1 LELVLSA
8 IPPVPPRRQRLPS
21 LAAALLYAALGVSAN
36 PAPAG
41 EPGADAAARIEAL
54 KAGEMRK
61 LVVHATPVAA
71 ADVAFTD
78 LDGAE
83 HRLADSNGRVRLVN
97 FWATWCAPCREEM
110 PALDALARA
119 RGGADFEVIA
129 IATGRNNL
137 DAIARFKEEHDIT
150 ALPTLLDA
158 KGALAAAMNVPGL
171 PVTVLLDRD
180 GAEVA
185 RMLGGADWNG
195 PEAHAVIDALIA
207 AE

>member
-1 LELVLSA
+1 
-8 IPPVPPRRQRLPS
+8 
-21 LAAALLYAALGVSAN
+21 
-36 PAPAG
+36 
-41 EPGADAAARIEAL
+41 
-54 KAGEMRK
+54 MRK

-71 ADVAFTD
+71 PDVAFTD
-78 LDGAE
+78 PDGAE
-83 HRLADSNGRVRLVN
+83 TAGRLDGRVRLVN

-119 RGGADFEVIA
+119 RGGADFAVIA
-129 IATGRNNL
+129 DRHRPQQPRRHRRASR
-137 DAIARFKEEHDIT
+137 RRHDIT
-150 ALPTLLDA
+150 ALPTLLDP